1 MASSPVNEP
10 PSAPQ
15 TLNAPEGFEFEVR
28 LWQRVPATD
37 ASGPGWVTVAW
48 CSTREYA
55 ELLAEAAMSQA
66 GCQFAEVWGV
76 SVKSP
81 DARVALVRYDYGP
94 PEA

>member
-1 MASSPVNEP
+1 V
-10 PSAPQ
+10 
-15 TLNAPEGFEFEVR
+15 G
-28 LWQRVPATD
+28 
-37 ASGPGWVTVAW
+37 W
-48 CSTREYA
+48 CSTREFA